1 VPLAEEEQFDLH
13 GPYHSMHTELWLSV
27 DGFRVSKVIEAK
39 IATFTKMHLPDNTN
53 MWWWLVKTPWWMR
66 SRRAL
71 HGQWYGKATSI
82 LTKFHQNSQ
91 VTQKTAEIEWR
102 GGQTSLVFEGSESSR
117 QTSSMH
123 NVLSPSFGWVS
134 GYGN

>member
-1 VPLAEEEQFDLH
+1 MPLAEEEQFDLH

-53 MWWWLVKTPWWMR
+53 MWWWLVKTPWLMR

-71 HGQWYGKATSI
+71 QGRCYGKATSI
-82 LTKFHQNSQ
+82 LRKVHQNSQ
-91 VTQKTAEIEWR
+91 VTQKTAEIEWC
-102 GGQTSLVFEGSESSR
+102 GEKTSLVLEGSESSGR
-117 QTSSMH
+117 TASSLRLI
-123 NVLSPSFGWVS
+123 LSLHQIFS
-134 GYGN
+134 N